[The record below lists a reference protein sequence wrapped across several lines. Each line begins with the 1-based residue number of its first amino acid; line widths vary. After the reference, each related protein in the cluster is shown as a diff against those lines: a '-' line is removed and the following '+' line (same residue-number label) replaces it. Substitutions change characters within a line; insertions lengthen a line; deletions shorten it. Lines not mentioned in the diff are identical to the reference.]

1 MVLHRAAARTFS
13 TCAAS
18 RNTGGHRRIST
29 LLTLPSLT
37 ATNLF
42 GVCTQ
47 YHCSPTAT
55 LGKRRFSSTSA
66 PATPTQ
72 RSPASIQGSSDG
84 LNRVRV
90 GAATSGA
97 TAPVVRSSQQ
107 TADTEESDS
116 DHEEEPAL
124 SPDARLDPGL
134 YLVATPIGLDQR
146 IMSPSKPLVH
156 SGLTCQ
162 CLQLS
167 SMDVNW

>member
-1 MVLHRAAARTFS
+1 MLMVLHRAAARTFS

-37 ATNLF
+37 ATNRF

-47 YHCSPTAT
+47 YPCSP
-55 LGKRRFSSTSA
+55 TSA

-146 IMSPSKPLVH
+146 IMSSSKPLVH